1 MNFGEKL
8 QLLRKARGLSQE
20 ALAEQLGV
28 TRQAVSKWELGD
40 ATPDLENVVA
50 LARFFGVSTDY
61 LLLAAQEEQ
70 EEATLQTSAMPRC
83 RDAGYVHRSLGWIGL
98 GTGSLCWLI
107 IWILSTMIQ
116 AREAEEVYNAHA
128 GCYEVLTRVSYS
140 FMGFVNTYRLSA
152 ILWVT
157 GILAAVGAGLLLY
170 GIWKRRHTKERT

>member
-8 QLLRKARGLSQE
+8 QLLRKARGFSQE

-61 LLLAAQEEQ
+61 LLLTEQ
-70 EEATLQTSAMPRC
+70 EETTLEKPTAMAR
-83 RDAGYVHRSLGWIGL
+83 RDAGFVHRLLGWIGV
-98 GTGSLCWLI
+98 GVGSLSWLI
-107 IWILSTMIQ
+107 IWVLSTMIQ
-116 AREAEEVYNAHA
+116 AKEPVEVYN
-128 GCYEVLTRVSYS
+128 GNSYEILTRVSYS
-140 FMGFVNTYRLSA
+140 FRGFVNTYRLTA

-157 GILAAVGAGLLLY
+157 GILACAGACLLCCGY
-170 GIWKRRHTKERT
+170 WKRRHRT

>member
-61 LLLAAQEEQ
+61 LLLTEQ
-70 EEATLQTSAMPRC
+70 EETTSEKPAATAL
-83 RDAGYVHRSLGWIGL
+83 RDAGFVHRLLGWIGL
-98 GTGSLCWLI
+98 GIGSLSWLI
-107 IWILSTMIQ
+107 IWVLSTMIQ
-116 AREAEEVYNAHA
+116 AKEQVEVYNANA
-128 GCYEVLTRVSYS
+128 NCYELITRVSYS
-140 FMGFVNTYRLSA
+140 LRGFVSTYRLTA

-157 GILAAVGAGLLLY
+157 GILAATGVCLVCY
-170 GIWKRRHTKERT
+170 GVWKRREK

>member
-1 MNFGEKL
+1 MSFGEKL

-61 LLLAAQEEQ
+61 LLLAQQE
-70 EEATLQTSAMPRC
+70 QTAERPASRG
-83 RDAGYVHRSLGWIGL
+83 RDGGFWNHPSGWIGL
-98 GTGSLCWLI
+98 SFGVFGGLCWLV

-116 AREAEEVYNAHA
+116 AREGVEVYNPNAD
-128 GCYEVLTRVSYS
+128 CSEYITRVSYS
-140 FMGFVNTYRLSA
+140 FRGFVNTYRLSA

-157 GILAAVGAGLLLY
+157 GILAAVGLCLLGYSL
-170 GIWKRRHTKERT
+170 WKRRQA

>member
-20 ALAEQLGV
+20 GLAEQLGV
-28 TRQAVSKWELGD
+28 TRQAVSKWELSA

-61 LLLAAQEEQ
+61 LLLAER
-70 EEATLQTSAMPRC
+70 EEASAEPVSTEHR
-83 RDAGYVHRSLGWIGL
+83 RAPGFVHRLLGWIGI
-98 GTGSLCWLI
+98 GTGSLSWLI

-116 AREAEEVYNAHA
+116 AKEPVEVYNPNAD
-128 GCYEVLTRVSYS
+128 CYELITRVSYS
-140 FMGFVNTYRLSA
+140 FKGFVHTYRLAA

-157 GILAAVGAGLLLY
+157 GILAAAGLCLLLC
-170 GIWKRRHTKERT
+170 GLWKRRHPEGRAWDL

>member
-1 MNFGEKL
+1 MSFGEKL

-61 LLLAAQEEQ
+61 LLLTEQ
-70 EEATLQTSAMPRC
+70 EETTPEKPADPMR
-83 RDAGYVHRSLGWIGL
+83 RDAGFVHRLLGWIGL
-98 GTGSLCWLI
+98 GIGSLSWLV

-116 AREAEEVYNAHA
+116 AKEQIETYNAHA
-128 GCYEVLTRVSYS
+128 NCYELITRVSYS
-140 FMGFVNTYRLSA
+140 FRGFVNTYRLTA

-157 GILAAVGAGLLLY
+157 GILACAGACLLCY
-170 GIWKRRHTKERT
+170 GYWKSREK

>member
-8 QLLRKARGLSQE
+8 QMLRKARGLSQE

-61 LLLAAQEEQ
+61 LLLMEQ
-70 EEATLQTSAMPRC
+70 EETTSEKPTATAR
-83 RDAGYVHRSLGWIGL
+83 RDEGFTHRLLGWIGV
-98 GTGSLCWLI
+98 GVGSLSWLI
-107 IWILSTMIQ
+107 IWVLSTMIQ
-116 AREAEEVYNAHA
+116 AKEQVEVYNANA
-128 GCYEVLTRVSYS
+128 NCYELITRVSYS
-140 FMGFVNTYRLSA
+140 FRGFVSTYRLTA

-157 GILAAVGAGLLLY
+157 GILACTGACLLCHGY
-170 GIWKRRHTKERT
+170 WKRREK

>member
-8 QLLRKARGLSQE
+8 QMLRKARGLSQE

-61 LLLAAQEEQ
+61 LLLTEQ
-70 EEATLQTSAMPRC
+70 EETTPEKPAAQMR
-83 RDAGYVHRSLGWIGL
+83 RDAGFVHRLLGWIGL
-98 GTGSLCWLI
+98 GIGSLSWLV

-116 AREAEEVYNAHA
+116 AKEQVEVYNSNAN
-128 GCYEVLTRVSYS
+128 CYELITRVSYS
-140 FMGFVNTYRLSA
+140 FRGFVNTYRLTA

-157 GILAAVGAGLLLY
+157 GILACAGACLLCY
-170 GIWKRRHTKERT
+170 GYWKRREK